1 MKKILALALALIM
14 LLSVAALVHADEG
27 VTITYMASQDWVQDA
42 EMELAEKFTEKT
54 GIKVDFQIIPSDQY
68 TTLLMTKL
76 QTGEQLDLFGSQAG
90 KSDIVTQ
97 LNVEKNAV
105 DLSGEAW
112 VYCVLFSFQGTTDF
126 FRNLSLSSRVT
137 QRCLSLRSP
146 SVPSS

>member
-68 TTLLMTKL
+68 TTLLMSKL
-76 QTGEQLDLFGSQAG
+76 NAGECADLFGSQAG
-90 KSDIVTQ
+90 QFDILPPAADT
-97 LNVEKNAV
+97 
-105 DLSGEAW
+105 DGLSIVCNYISG
-112 VYCVLFSFQGTTDF
+112 YIPRPFPCNCNIIST
-126 FRNLSLSSRVT
+126 
-137 QRCLSLRSP
+137 
-146 SVPSS
+146 SV